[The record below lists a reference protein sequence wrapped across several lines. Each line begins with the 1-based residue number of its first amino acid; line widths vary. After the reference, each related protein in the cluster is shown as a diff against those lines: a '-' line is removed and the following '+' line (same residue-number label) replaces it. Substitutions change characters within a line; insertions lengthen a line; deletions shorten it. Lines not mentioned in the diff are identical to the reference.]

1 MKIWFNI
8 SSRYALDRKFLRG
21 GILKFLKKRRV
32 AEEAVLSVRVGGDRL
47 LRQLKKKYWNE
58 DETTDVLSFSQLEG
72 EVGEKKADGGLYLG
86 DVVVSFPQARKQA
99 RQYGRTVDQVVLEL
113 ILHGVKHLLGE
124 HHR

>member
-21 GILKFLKKRRV
+21 EILKFLKKRRA
-32 AEEAVLSVRVGGDRL
+32 AEETVLSVRVGGDRL
-47 LRQLKKKYWNE
+47 LRQLKKKYWDK

>member
-1 MKIWFNI
+1 M
-8 SSRYALDRKFLRG
+8 
-21 GILKFLKKRRV
+21 ILKFLKKRRV

-58 DETTDVLSFSQLEG
+58 DEITDVLSFSQEEG
-72 EVGEKKADGGLYLG
+72 KVGEKKADGGLYLG

-113 ILHGVKHLLGE
+113 ILHGAKHLLGE